1 MMCIREAIKMIRD
14 IEKTKK
20 MLNLLSDRDFLLVS
34 AMIETMLDPDWIMQ
48 SEDDKLAYK
57 ESIVD
62 IKNNDTVSHEEVLK
76 MFG

>member
-1 MMCIREAIKMIRD
+1 MIRD

-20 MLNLLSDRDFLLVS
+20 MLKLLSDRDFLLVS
-34 AMIETMLDPDWIMQ
+34 VMIETMLDPDWIMQ

-57 ESIVD
+57 DSLVD